1 MPTNVLSKYTWVRN
15 GRPTALLSVL
25 PLYLGLGFV
34 FSELGA
40 LEALRVPVALV
51 GVDSGVVGISGN
63 PLLLILLLCCHNDGA
78 SSVRSTLAEANLS
91 KRSTW
96 LP

>member
-1 MPTNVLSKYTWVRN
+1 MPTNVLSKYTWGRN
-15 GRPTALLSVL
+15 GSPTAFLSVL

-40 LEALRVPVALV
+40 LEALRVPVALA

-63 PLLLILLLCCHNDGA
+63 PLLLLSALFGFRLGGLG
-78 SSVRSTLAEANLS
+78 SVAHVR
-91 KRSTW
+91 
-96 LP
+96 PQYDV